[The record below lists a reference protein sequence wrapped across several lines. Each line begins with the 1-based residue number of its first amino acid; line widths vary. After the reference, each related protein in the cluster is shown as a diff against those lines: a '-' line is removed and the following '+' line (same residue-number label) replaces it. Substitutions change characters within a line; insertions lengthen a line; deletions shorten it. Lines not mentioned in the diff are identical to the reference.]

1 MGCVP
6 IFSPIFLF
14 EKFKKYGI
22 TMKPIRIK
30 EESMAEVKISKNEDF
45 ERALRGFRAQCKKE
59 GIVKKFR
66 ERQYFIKPSERRRTK
81 KKK

>member
-1 MGCVP
+1 
-6 IFSPIFLF
+6 
-14 EKFKKYGI
+14 
-22 TMKPIRIK
+22 MKPIRIK

>member
-1 MGCVP
+1 
-6 IFSPIFLF
+6 
-14 EKFKKYGI
+14 
-22 TMKPIRIK
+22 
-30 EESMAEVKISKNEDF
+30 MAEVSINKNEDF

-66 ERQYFIKPSERRRTK
+66 ERQYFIKPSQKRRAK